1 MVCQRRSAQTRWQS
15 TAIKKK
21 DHNTLTILLALAY
34 ALDLAP
40 FLGSAF
46 AADLALALA
55 LAALLL
61 TRVPFSGLC
70 LASHF
75 LGITGLTA
83 RASRSRLKTFTH
95 QVYLILY
102 PSSFFLPRH
111 FIRYS
116 KFKPSTALGDECNWS
131 LYWWVVGRK
140 HP

>member
-1 MVCQRRSAQTRWQS
+1 MS
-15 TAIKKK
+15 KKVSPNK
-21 DHNTLTILLALAY
+21 MAKYSHQKK
-34 ALDLAP
+34 
-40 FLGSAF
+40 GSQHPYHSS
-46 AADLALALA
+46 
-55 LAALLL
+55 
-61 TRVPFSGLC
+61 RIGLC
-70 LASHF
+70 LRLSPFFGICLCSRFGLSLSLGCSATHTCALLRF
-75 LGITGLTA
+75 VLGITFLGHH
-83 RASRSRLKTFTH
+83 RPDCKASRSRLKTFTH